1 MFGGLNP
8 LFGGLIL
15 ILGIVVGYFIRRA
28 IALNQASSLE
38 RKAKEELDSAEAK
51 SKETVL
57 AAKSEAAALIERAQR
72 EEKEGKQELRRL
84 EERLLNKEDALAK
97 EKSDLDKREETLHK
111 EMERVRGVEE
121 KAREAEEKTAK
132 EIERVAGLTRD
143 EARTKLFEEFQVEHR
158 GELAEML
165 AELEREKKEAV
176 EAKSLEI
183 ITGAIQRYAR
193 SSIADVTTTVFHLP
207 NEEIKGKIIGR
218 EGRNIRSFERAT
230 GVEVIIDET
239 PESLLLSSFD
249 PMRRE
254 LARMALEKLIADGR
268 IQPAKI
274 EEKVEESKQELDAR
288 ILKIGEESAYEVGIL
303 DLPKEIL
310 KLLGRLNY
318 RTSYGQN
325 VLIHSIEMAHISG
338 MIAAELKLN
347 VDVAKRGAL
356 LHDIGKAIDHEVEGT
371 HVELGRKILKKYG
384 ISEDVVKAMEAHH
397 EEFPYATPESY
408 VVAAA
413 DAISAARP
421 GARRDTLEKY
431 LKRLDDIEKVV
442 KTFEGVKEAYAVSA
456 GREVRVFVTPEK
468 IDDFGALQLAKQIA
482 AKIQSDVAYPGE
494 IKVTVIREVKAVEI
508 AR

>member
-1 MFGGLNP
+1 MFGGLTP
-8 LFGGLIL
+8 LWGAGIL
-15 ILGIVVGYFIRRA
+15 VLGFVIGYFVRRA
-28 IALNQASSLE
+28 VALNQVSSLE
-38 RKAKEELDSAEAK
+38 RQAKEKLEAAEAEAK
-51 SKETVL
+51 EKVL
-57 AAKSEAAALIERAQR
+57 AAKSEAASIIEAAQK
-72 EEKEGKQELRRL
+72 EEKERSQELRRL
-84 EERLLNKEDALAK
+84 EERLLNKEDALEK
-97 EKSDLDKREETLHK
+97 EKSDLGRQKEELRKESERVKILEEKTRAAEEKTLK
-111 EMERVRGVEE
+111 EMER
-121 KAREAEEKTAK
+121 
-132 EIERVAGLTRD
+132 IAGLTRE
-143 EARTKLFEEFQVEHR
+143 EAKTKLFQELQTEHR
-158 GELAEML
+158 EELAEML
-165 AELEREKKEAV
+165 ARLEREKKEAV

-207 NEEIKGKIIGR
+207 SEEIKGKIIGR
-218 EGRNIRSFERAT
+218 EGRNIRAFERAT

-254 LARMALEKLIADGR
+254 LAKMALEKLIADGR

-274 EEKVEESKQELDAR
+274 EEKVEEAKQELENR
-288 ILKIGEESAYEVGIL
+288 IQKIGEEAAYEVGIL

-325 VLIHSIEMAHISG
+325 VLIHSIEMAHIAG

-347 VDVAKRGAL
+347 VEVAKRGAL

-384 ISEDVVKAMEAHH
+384 IAEEVIKAMEAHH
-397 EEFPYATPESY
+397 EEYPYSTPESY

-431 LKRLDDIEKVV
+431 LKRLEDIEKVV
-442 KTFEGVKEAYAVSA
+442 KSFEGVKEAYAVSA

-494 IKVTVIREVKAVEI
+494 IKVTVIREVKAVEV

>member
-1 MFGGLNP
+1 MGL
-8 LFGGLIL
+8 GLL
-15 ILGIVVGYFIRRA
+15 VLGAVIGYFVRRTL
-28 IALNQASSLE
+28 ALSQLSSLE
-38 RKAKEELDSAEAK
+38 RKTREELESAESKAKE
-51 SKETVL
+51 TIL
-57 AAKSEAAALIERAQR
+57 AAKSEAASIIEEAQKEER
-72 EEKEGKQELRRL
+72 EQKYELRRL
-84 EERLLNKEDALAK
+84 EERLLNKEDSLAK
-97 EKSDLDKREETLHK
+97 EKTDLEKREAAVHEEAL
-111 EMERVRGVEE
+111 RVKSVEE
-121 KAREAEEKTAK
+121 KARVAEEKVIK
-132 EIERVAGLTRD
+132 EIEKVAGLTRE
-143 EARTKLFEEFQVEHR
+143 EARGKIFEEFETEHR

-165 AELEREKKEAV
+165 AKLEHEKKEAV
-176 EAKSLEI
+176 EAKAGEI
-183 ITGAIQRYAR
+183 ITSAIQRYAR
-193 SSIADVTTTVFHLP
+193 SSIADVTTTVFSLP
-207 NEEIKGKIIGR
+207 GEEIKGKIIGR
-218 EGRNIRSFERAT
+218 EGRNIRAFERLT

-254 LARMALEKLIADGR
+254 MAKMALEKLIADGR

-274 EEKVEESKQELDAR
+274 EEKVEEARQELEAR
-288 ILKIGEESAYEVGIL
+288 IEKIGEESAYEVGIL

-325 VLIHSIEMAHISG
+325 VLLHSIEMTHIAG
-338 MIAAELKLN
+338 MIAAELRLN
-347 VDVAKRGAL
+347 VEVAKRGAL

-384 ISEDVVKAMEAHH
+384 IADEVIKAMEAHH

-431 LKRLDDIEKVV
+431 LKRLEDIEKVV
-442 KTFEGVKEAYAVSA
+442 KTFEGVKEAYAVAA

-482 AKIQSDVAYPGE
+482 AKIQSDVQYPGE
-494 IKVTVIREVKAVEI
+494 IKVTVVREMKAVEV